1 MTRRIVMVVAA
12 LTLVAAACGDA
23 ADGTTT
29 TTSVDEPAATT
40 TAPEEQP
47 APTTTTTAAAAPTT
61 VAAPA
66 GLVVQVATGALGD
79 HLVDG
84 DGNTLYLFTPD
95 AQGDTSACTGDCA
108 ETWPPLAGEAAAGD
122 GADAALLGTITRD
135 DGATQPT
142 YNGWPLYYFAADAA
156 PGDANG
162 QGIGDVWWVIDP
174 AGNAIQ

>member
-1 MTRRIVMVVAA
+1 MTRRIAMMVAA
-12 LTLVAAACGDA
+12 ITLVAAACGDA
-23 ADGTTT
+23 AD
-29 TTSVDEPAATT
+29 
-40 TAPEEQP
+40 
-47 APTTTTTAAAAPTT
+47 PTTTTPAQATAPPTTAADEPAPPTT
-61 VAAPA
+61 VAEEPATTTTVAPA
-66 GLVVQVATGALGD
+66 GLVVQVASGDLGD

-95 AQGDTSACTGDCA
+95 EQGDTSACTGECA

-122 GADAALLGTITRD
+122 GADASLLGTITRD
-135 DGATQPT
+135 DGSTQPT
-142 YNGWPLYYFAADAA
+142 YNGWPLYHFAADAA